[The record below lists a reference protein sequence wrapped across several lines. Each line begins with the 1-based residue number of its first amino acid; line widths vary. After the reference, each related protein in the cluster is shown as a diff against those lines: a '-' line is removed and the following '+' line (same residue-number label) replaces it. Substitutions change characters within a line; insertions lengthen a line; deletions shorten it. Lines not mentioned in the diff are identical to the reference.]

1 MTDREFFIQRWFAEV
16 PSTEG
21 IFTALPE
28 ENLDYKPHQKTRS
41 AKEIVGHLIGHPDD
55 MNELIETGNINHRNQ
70 TAYNKIADAVSIYKT
85 GNSKLEQ
92 LIKSVN
98 DDLWN
103 NKKGKFYIDGNFIYE
118 APVNILMWGFLF
130 DTIHH
135 RGQLTTYIRPMGGKN
150 PSVYGPTAD
159 NPM

>member
-1 MTDREFFIQRWFAEV
+1 
-16 PSTEG
+16 
-21 IFTALPE
+21 
-28 ENLDYKPHQKTRS
+28 
-41 AKEIVGHLIGHPDD
+41 

-70 TAYNKIADAVSIYKT
+70 TSYKKIDEAVSIYKK

-92 LIKSVN
+92 LVKSLN
-98 DDLWN
+98 DDTWN
-103 NKKGKFYIDGNFIYE
+103 NKTGKFYISGNFIYE
-118 APVNILMWGFLF
+118 APVNVLMWGFLF